1 MAKYKIIAFI
11 IMAAALRVPHAFSG
25 QPLQGPQT
33 VYVQV
38 DTVTE
43 IEGIEKK
50 RYTGSV
56 NTTSSVDLVAR
67 VSGELLRIGF
77 AEGDF
82 VQADQ
87 VLYELDATRYEAEVR
102 NIEAKI
108 AEYEARLTYAQQK
121 YKRAKNLYEGRADT
135 KDALDSAESEFEA
148 AQASLL
154 AAEAQL
160 VTVKDDLKNTRIR
173 APISGKIG
181 LTGYTVGNY
190 LTPNSGIIATI
201 VQLDPLRVSFSMSN
215 KDYLSMF
222 GSEEALKTRSNLRL
236 KLADGTIY
244 EHDGLVEFLDTRANQ
259 KTDAIQVFAKF
270 TNPTNK
276 LVPGSTVTVL
286 LARKNGDMQAAVV
299 PSAVMH
305 DSKSPYVYVV
315 DANNTVERR
324 DVVLGPHTA
333 TLQAI
338 RSGLHPGERII
349 TDGMHKTMPGGVI
362 EPVWSEAAATLAQK
376 TRDS

>member
-1 MAKYKIIAFI
+1 MKRYTFI
-11 IMAAALRVPHAFSG
+11 TAIMVFCLCAPLVHAG
-25 QPLQGPQT
+25 QPLQGPQV

-38 DTVTE
+38 GTVTE
-43 IEGIEKK
+43 VEGVEMK
-50 RYTGSV
+50 RYTGHV

-77 AEGDF
+77 AEGEF
-82 VQADQ
+82 VQAGQ
-87 VLYELDATRYEAEVR
+87 MLYELDSTRYMAEVR

-121 YKRAKNLYEGRADT
+121 HRRAENLYAGKADT

-148 AQASLL
+148 ARAALL

-160 VTVKDDLKNTRIR
+160 VTVKDDLKNTSIH

-181 LTGYTVGNY
+181 LTEYTTGNY

-201 VQLDPLRVSFSMSN
+201 VQLDPLRVSFAIAN

-222 GSEEALKTRSNLRL
+222 GSEKALKENSTLRL
-236 KLADGTIY
+236 RLADGAVY
-244 EHDGLVEFLDTRANQ
+244 EQDGLVEFLDTRANQ

-270 TNPTNK
+270 TNPNGK

-286 LARKNGDMQAAVV
+286 LARKNGGMQPAVV
-299 PSAVMH
+299 TSAVMH
-305 DSKSPYVYVV
+305 DSKSAYVYVV
-315 DANNTVERR
+315 DANNKVERR
-324 DVVLGPHTA
+324 NVELGVNTA
-333 TLQAI
+333 AVQTI
-338 RSGLHPGERII
+338 RSGLLPGELII

-362 EPVWSEAAATLAQK
+362 EPVWAEATGTLAH
-376 TRDS
+376 R